1 MAFVTGLM
9 LIDAPA
15 SALNNSN
22 ERMTSSSADNSSAT
36 KYIRSRNGENF
47 PYVSAQA
54 FRYWLRTTLED
65 NSDSGWVKALIFRDD
80 KNNVAHTD
88 ANPIK
93 YWDDD
98 LFGYMRANKKSQD
111 FGTYTPG
118 TVTRIAPL
126 RVSTLVSIAP
136 VTITDDF
143 GVMARHEGNP
153 VTFEHQFY
161 RTTLKGLF
169 SLDLWACGTF
179 SYRNRTGF
187 RNLDETRLALAQE
200 QALQHLE
207 SHQCYRLSIEERI
220 RRVRALFEGMARLE
234 GGAKQTIHYTAVAP
248 ALVILAVTKGGNN
261 IFNYAIGEGRSEKR
275 GLPVVNIEAVQE
287 TLEVFGD
294 ELLSP
299 VYVGWAKGFHD
310 DERTRLMNW
319 LNPPVPP
326 EGDDAARQEYKRIVA
341 QRSKIIVAHP
351 RRAFEALIKDLGEHP
366 EWME

>member
-1 MAFVTGLM
+1 MAFVNGLL

-22 ERMTSSSADNSSAT
+22 ERMASSSADNNSAT
-36 KYIRSRNGENF
+36 KFIRSRSGENF

-54 FRYWLRTTLED
+54 FRYWLRTTLQNNTEAGLV
-65 NSDSGWVKALIFRDD
+65 SAPIFRE
-80 KNNVAHTD
+80 KESNVAHTD

-111 FGTYTPG
+111 LGTPTSG
-118 TVTRIAPL
+118 TITRITPF
-126 RVSTLVSIAP
+126 RVGTLISIAP
-136 VTITDDF
+136 VAITSDF

-179 SYRNRTGF
+179 SYLNRTGF
-187 RNLDETRLALAQE
+187 RNLDENRIAIANAQK
-200 QALQHLE
+200 LQHLKE
-207 SHQCYRLSIEERI
+207 ERSYRLPIQERV
-220 RRVRALFEGMARLE
+220 RRVQALFEGMARLE
-234 GGAKQTIHYTAVAP
+234 GGAKQAIHYTAVAP
-248 ALVILAVTKGGNN
+248 AVVILAVTKGGNN
-261 IFNYAIGEGRSEKR
+261 IFNYVIGEKR
-275 GLPVVNIEAVQE
+275 GLPVVHVEALQE
-287 TLEVFGD
+287 ALDVFSN
-294 ELLSP
+294 ELLSS

-310 DERTRLMNW
+310 DERARLTNIER
-319 LNPPVPP
+319 VQV
-326 EGDDAARQEYKRIVA
+326 D
-341 QRSKIIVAHP
+341 HP
-351 RRAFEALIKDLGEHP
+351 RRAFESLIKDLGKHP

>member
-1 MAFVTGLM
+1 MAFVTGLL

-22 ERMTSSSADNSSAT
+22 ERMASSSADNNSAT
-36 KYIRSRNGENF
+36 KFIRSRSGENF

-65 NSDSGWVKALIFRDD
+65 SSVSEWVKAPIFRE
-80 KNNVAHTD
+80 KESNVAHTD

-111 FGTYTPG
+111 LGTHTSG
-118 TVTRIAPL
+118 TVTRIAPF

-136 VTITDDF
+136 VTITSDF

-169 SLDLWACGTF
+169 SLDLWSCGTF

-187 RNLDETRLALAQE
+187 RNLDENRIAIAKEQE
-200 QALQHLE
+200 LQHLE
-207 SHQCYRLSIEERI
+207 ADQIYRLPIKERVQ
-220 RRVRALFEGMARLE
+220 RVRALFDGMARLE

-248 ALVILAVTKGGNN
+248 AVVILAVTKGGNN
-261 IFNYAIGEGRSEKR
+261 IFNYVIGEGKGEKR
-275 GLPVVNIEAVQE
+275 GLPVVNVEAIQE
-287 TLEVFGD
+287 ALEVFGD

-310 DERTRLMNW
+310 DERTKL
-319 LNPPVPP
+319 
-326 EGDDAARQEYKRIVA
+326 ERIERV
-341 QRSKIIVAHP
+341 QISHP
-351 RRAFEALIKDLGEHP
+351 RRAFEALMKDLDEHP
-366 EWME
+366 TWME